1 MLHECY
7 KLKNLAQWHLKYLAE
22 GLVLKS
28 EKVKEGRGTKN
39 GRITSA
45 DVVGFIFTIN
55 THFMASPN
63 TGLAVPVQCFKG
75 KVINLCLK
83 TLFTQNVQN
92 CASMERSRWLP
103 FNYELT

>member
-1 MLHECY
+1 MLQIV
-7 KLKNLAQWHLKYLAE
+7 NMAQWHLKYLAG

-55 THFMASPN
+55 THFMASPS
-63 TGLAVPVQCFKG
+63 TGLAMPAQYFKV

-83 TLFTQNVQN
+83 DTFYTK
-92 CASMERSRWLP
+92 CA
-103 FNYELT
+103 ELCGHGKESFVTF

>member
-1 MLHECY
+1 MLRIV
-7 KLKNLAQWHLKYLAE
+7 NLAQWHLKKLAE

-39 GRITSA
+39 GWITSA
-45 DVVGFIFTIN
+45 DVARFIFTRI
-55 THFMASPN
+55 TYFMASPSTN
-63 TGLAVPVQCFKG
+63 LAVPAQCFKE

-83 TLFTQNVQN
+83 TLSTQIVQN
-92 CASMERSRWLP
+92 CASMERSRSLP